1 MAKKKNAKPVRLRMY
16 KWEGSFGPIK
26 ITLPCGECA
35 LTEDVIEATLENE
48 LAHVPVE
55 FECKPWLS
63 YWWEPLVSGGWHA
76 PIILVGNKVIAQG
89 DALNRGVLTEMV
101 IRAYA
106 KTHPV
111 EGNKVFGKP
120 NCPYCVKAKELLD
133 AAGIDY
139 DYLDVVEN
147 PAAMYEML
155 VRVKP
160 EIGEFTPV
168 TTPQIWMDGQY
179 VGGADELS
187 ELLGTKVEPD
197 PRRGQGSMSPTRNH
211 RKDMKGGRQMPRPS
225 RDRYA

>member
-1 MAKKKNAKPVRLRMY
+1 MAKKNPKPIRLRMY

-35 LTEDVIEATLENE
+35 LTEDVIQATLDNE
-48 LAHVPVE
+48 LSHVPVE
-55 FECKPWLS
+55 FVKKPWLS
-63 YWWEPLVSGGWHA
+63 YWWEPLISGGWHA

-106 KTHPV
+106 KTYPI
-111 EGNKVFGKP
+111 EGNVVFGKP

-139 DYLDVVEN
+139 EYRDVVDN
-147 PAAMYEML
+147 PASMYEML

-168 TTPQIWMDGQY
+168 TTPQIWMNGAY
-179 VGGADELS
+179 VGGADELG
-187 ELLGTKVEPD
+187 ELLNTDVEPD

-211 RKDMKGGRQMPRPS
+211 RKDQKGKKRMPEPS
-225 RDRYA
+225 RPRYA